1 MPPAPK
7 HPATRYF
14 AKVDKRGPDDCW
26 PWTASRY
33 RNGYGQFGV
42 SKTQRSVLAHRF
54 GYELLVG
61 PIPPGQR
68 VCHTCDNPPCQNPA
82 HWFLGTAADNSADMV
97 AKGRTNPARGDRHGS
112 ARIGA
117 TDVLVIRQRHQAGD
131 PLRDIAAD
139 YGLSISYTS
148 AVATGRRW
156 ASIPVSEQAWKR
168 SGNSRLTPDDVR
180 AIRAARAQGAPL
192 RELADRY
199 HTNMSNISHI
209 ALRRTRADV
218 PD

>member
-97 AKGRTNPARGDRHGS
+97 AKGRGNPVRGARHGA
-112 ARIGA
+112 ARLTEA
-117 TDVLVIRQRHQAGD
+117 DVVEIRRRHQAGESG
-131 PLRDIAAD
+131 RDIAAD
-139 YGLSISYTS
+139 YGL
-148 AVATGRRW
+148 AVAYVSRIATGRRW
-156 ASIPVSEQAWKR
+156 ASVPLSETTWKR
-168 SGNSRLTPDDVR
+168 SGNARLSPDDVR
-180 AIRAARAQGAPL
+180 AIRTARARGVPL
-192 RELADRY
+192 RDLAERF
-199 HTNMSNISHI
+199 HTNVSNISHI
-209 ALRRTRADV
+209 ALRRTRQDV
-218 PD
+218 TD